1 MNHPTGFR
9 GTFRTDQLA
18 REAYSESAGILRVV
32 PLAVAVPVD
41 VEDLQRLCAWAS
53 REGQPLIPRGS
64 GSSMAGAAVGP
75 GVIVDLHRLRTAPS
89 IEPSWQ
95 RAHAGTAITR
105 AQLDAA
111 ARAHGLRFPVDPSS
125 GAFCT
130 LGGMVACNAAGAR
143 TLAFGATRSW
153 VHAVECVFA
162 DGTSA
167 RVARGQVARPS
178 DPAPLQR
185 WWSEAQALR
194 AAAARLPAPAVRKQS
209 SGYGLHDFARSG
221 DLVDL
226 LVGSEGT
233 LAFFTSLELDL
244 APLPGA
250 TATLLG
256 AWPTIEGAVHAAA
269 LAREAGAVACELLDA
284 TFLRVAARGRT
295 LPVDAATESVL
306 LVELEGASAG
316 DVTARG
322 EALQDAWRRT
332 GASSVQ
338 LGVDPESEEALWAL
352 RHAASPILARLDPH
366 VRSMQVVEDGCVPP
380 ERLGDYQRGVRAALA
395 AAHLDGVIF
404 GHAGDAHLHVNALV
418 DVRTAG
424 WREAVQALFRSVAEL
439 TLRLGGTMAGEH
451 GDGRLRT
458 PVLADF
464 WSDDAL
470 ALFRGLKTLFDP
482 AGVLNPGVKVVA
494 AVDAWATIKYD
505 PQLPALAPRVRALL
519 DRVELERRWEESRL
533 ELLDA
538 TG

>member
-1 MNHPTGFR
+1 MDHPTDFR
-9 GTFRTDQLA
+9 GPFRTDQLA
-18 REAYSESAGILRVV
+18 REAYSESAGILRAV
-32 PLAVAVPVD
+32 PLAVAVPD
-41 VEDLQRLCAWAS
+41 DREDLQRLCAWAAQA
-53 REGQPLIPRGS
+53 GHPLIPRGS

-75 GVIVDLHRLRTAPS
+75 AIIVDLHRLRAAPS

-95 RAHAGTAITR
+95 RAHAGVAVTR

-153 VHAVECVFA
+153 VHAVECAFA

-167 RVARGQVARPS
+167 RVARGQAARPS
-178 DPAPLQR
+178 DPAPLTR
-185 WWSEAQALR
+185 WWSEADTLR
-194 AAAARLPAPAVRKQS
+194 AAAARIPAPAVRKQS
-209 SGYGLHDFARSG
+209 SGYGLHDFARTG

-233 LAFFTSLELDL
+233 LAFFTSVEVDL
-244 APLPGA
+244 APLPRA
-250 TATLLG
+250 TATVLG
-256 AWPTIEGAVHAAA
+256 AWPSIDAAVHAAA

-295 LPVDAATESVL
+295 LPVDASSESVL
-306 LVELEGASAG
+306 LVEIEGESTE
-316 DVTARG
+316 DVTVRG
-322 EALQDAWRRT
+322 EALARAWRLAA
-332 GASSVQ
+332 ASTVQ
-338 LGVDPESEEALWAL
+338 LGLDPESEEALWAL

-366 VRSMQVVEDGCVPP
+366 IRSMQVVEDGCVPP
-380 ERLGDYQRGVRAALA
+380 ARLGDYQRGVRAALA
-395 AAHLDGVIF
+395 SAQLDGVIF

-418 DVRTAG
+418 DVRTPG
-424 WREAVQALFRSVAEL
+424 WREAVQSLFQSVTEL
-439 TLRLGGTMAGEH
+439 TRQLGGTMAGEH

-458 PVLADF
+458 PLLGDF
-464 WSDDAL
+464 WPANAL
-470 ALFRGLKTLFDP
+470 AQFRRLKTLFDP
-482 AGVLNPGVKVVA
+482 AGILNPGVKVADGGAPVTA
-494 AVDAWATIKYD
+494 IKYD
-505 PQLPALAPRVRALL
+505 PALPALAPRVRSLL
-519 DRVELERRWEESRL
+519 DRVEAERRWDESRL